1 MDFLRYFL
9 RELKWLSEVV
19 IEELYLLW
27 SETALCGDVP
37 RGGETCREFGVGTS
51 VTLGLKIADVG
62 ENNLRRVGRGHGRN
76 EELGMK
82 SVIICGQK
90 NSVEKKAVI
99 LRSKP

>member
-1 MDFLRYFL
+1 MRFLRYCL
-9 RELKWLSEVV
+9 RELKRLSEVV
-19 IEELYLLW
+19 IEELHLLW
-27 SETALCGDVP
+27 SETALCGDVI

-82 SVIICGQK
+82 SVD
-90 NSVEKKAVI
+90 KKTQWK
-99 LRSKP
+99 RKP

>member
-19 IEELYLLW
+19 IEELHLLW
-27 SETALCGDVP
+27 SETALCGDVT

-62 ENNLRRVGRGHGRN
+62 ENNLRRVGRGHGELGIRTQGIRN
-76 EELGMK
+76 EEFF
-82 SVIICGQK
+82 
-90 NSVEKKAVI
+90 
-99 LRSKP
+99 

>member
-1 MDFLRYFL
+1 M
-9 RELKWLSEVV
+9 
-19 IEELYLLW
+19 
-27 SETALCGDVP
+27 CGDVP

-82 SVIICGQK
+82 SVDKKTQWKRKPLTCEASRNHEVPWFIHAEPSRAFI
-90 NSVEKKAVI
+90 NNKAVDF
-99 LRSKP
+99 RA